1 MPSREDHHHDQ
12 LVSTLED
19 ALQLFADLRD
29 QPNEMAAVAFLSPER
44 RLLGL
49 RHLAGLGS
57 SVTIP
62 VRAIARDALAMD
74 ATLAIL
80 AHNHPAGDSTPSA
93 DDLHA
98 TQLLARGLAAVG
110 VTLLDH
116 LVIAHSGTTSFAALG
131 YL

>member
-1 MPSREDHHHDQ
+1 MPPLNDPHRYQ
-12 LVSTLED
+12 FVFTLED
-19 ALQLFADLRD
+19 AFRVFTGLRD
-29 QPNEMAAVAFLSPER
+29 QPREMAAVAFLSPER
-44 RLLGL
+44 RLLGF
-49 RHLAGLGS
+49 RHLAGLDS
-57 SVTIP
+57 NVTIP
-62 VRAIARDALAMD
+62 VRAIVRDALVMD

-98 TQLLARGLAAVG
+98 TQLLARGLEAVG

-116 LVIAHSGTTSFAALG
+116 LVIAQNGTTSFVALG